1 MLSSNFF
8 NTFFF
13 YRPVPGLQQKR
24 KETQRFLT
32 YLLSPH
38 RHSLCHYQHYSSE
51 WYYTFFFI
59 KDESTLT
66 HHNHCKSI
74 VYQKFCYWCCVF
86 CGFRQMH
93 NDIHPSFEYHT
104 DYFYCP
110 KNPLYSS
117 IIFNNILLLNYRLFF
132 DESVT

>member
-13 YRPVPGLQQKR
+13 IDQFQVYNKR
-24 KETQRFLT
+24 GRRHRFLT

-117 IIFNNILLLNYRLFF
+117 IIFNNILLLNYGLFF